1 MPNWVCNHLTIYG
14 ENAVE
19 VLRSYLTENEENEC
33 GYDLDFNKLI
43 PMPED
48 LDIVCGS
55 ITTNCAKLYVNAMLE
70 DCDAYIKYAGL
81 FAKAFERDFI
91 LTEAEQE
98 QLMQDALRYKDYP
111 DKNLLFLNKAEV
123 YAYGKRALDNYAKY
137 GATDWYDWRC
147 ENWGS
152 KWNACDTQIN
162 DPEKADIYFNTAWSA
177 VPYIIAKIAEL
188 HPECKIEYEY
198 AEEDTGVNTGY
209 INFENGE
216 VAGNEHYKDFSKE
229 AYEMFFSLWGQED
242 EFKFNPKKG
251 TYELIDDG
259 EAMG

>member
-1 MPNWVCNHLTIYG
+1 MPNWVCNHLTIHG

-19 VLRSYLTENEENEC
+19 ILRSYLTEHEENEC
-33 GYDLDFNKLI
+33 GYELDFNKLI

-48 LDIVCGS
+48 LNIISGT
-55 ITTNCAKLYVNAMLE
+55 ITTESAALYLRSLLDKDISKFNKYRKIFMDAFKREGFSFTDADCPKML
-70 DCDAYIKYAGL
+70 K
-81 FAKAFERDFI
+81 
-91 LTEAEQE
+91 
-98 QLMQDALRYKDYP
+98 DALLYKDYESKDP
-111 DKNLLFLNKAEV
+111 LFKSEEEV
-123 YAYGKRALDNYAKY
+123 LAYGKRALDNYVKY
-137 GATDWYDWRC
+137 GAKDWYDWRC

-177 VPYIIAKIAEL
+177 VPQVIAKIAEL

-209 INFENGE
+209 VNFENGE
-216 VAGNEHYKDFSKE
+216 ITSDEHYKDFSKE

-251 TYELIDDG
+251 TYEYIDG
-259 EAMG
+259 AVM